1 MNGKSKHRGH
11 IDRYNKYSKPSR
23 KRRERYF
30 CLVFK
35 GLRTNCCTLY
45 LFTERDTDQPF
56 FSSSSGKSVS
66 DNGLAPLFCKTISSS
81 SSSLSSSKTIP
92 ALPLLFSFSPILW
105 QFIIFF
111 SPGDKS
117 DRRGFFYL
125 NSGLLFTTFNPPK
138 FFPIISK
145 SREKWGRKSCK

>member
-1 MNGKSKHRGH
+1 MEKSKLRGH
-11 IDRYNKYSKPSR
+11 IDRYNTQSP
-23 KRRERYF
+23 
-30 CLVFK
+30 L
-35 GLRTNCCTLY
+35 
-45 LFTERDTDQPF
+45 ERDGKDTF
-56 FSSSSGKSVS
+56 VCSSKASALIVVHCVFSRRGTQTSPSFLLFSKKSVS